1 MSMLPWN
8 VSTGLNPFEDVYSPW
23 SMSPFSRMERWN
35 MDPMNMM
42 DRMMSM
48 GMNAPMRRMEN
59 ELGKLIS
66 SVKDDEKSFQVGIGL
81 TTFSIPIC
89 DFFFQI
95 FLLPF
100 SLGRNSGC
108 VSMIR

>member
-89 DFFFQI
+89 DFFFFKFSC
-95 FLLPF
+95 FLFPWGGIPDAF
-100 SLGRNSGC
+100 P
-108 VSMIR
+108 